1 MARKLQIAVVGDNN
15 PSPEVT
21 QLAEEIGQALAQRE
35 AIVVCG
41 GLGGVMAGVARGA
54 AAQGGTTIGILP
66 SYDATTGNS
75 SLSIVIPSGLG
86 HARNMLVV
94 ASGDAVIA
102 LPGSYGTLSE
112 VALAL
117 KLGKPVI
124 GVNAWGDVKGV
135 QAAKTADEA
144 VTLALAAAHRI
155 NG

>member
-15 PSPEVT
+15 PSPEET
-21 QLAEEIGQALAQRE
+21 RWAEEVGQLLAKRNVV
-35 AIVVCG
+35 VVCG
-41 GLGGVMAGVARGA
+41 GLGGVMAAVARGA
-54 AAQGGTTIGILP
+54 AARGGTTVGILP
-66 SYDATTGNS
+66 TYDATTGNS
-75 SLSIVIPSGLG
+75 SLSIVIPAGVG
-86 HARNMLVV
+86 HARNVMVV

-144 VTLALAAAHRI
+144 VTLALAAAHRLSR
-155 NG
+155 

>member
-21 QLAEEIGQALAQRE
+21 KWAEEVGQLLAKRDVV
-35 AIVVCG
+35 VVCG
-41 GLGGVMAGVARGA
+41 GTGGVMAAVARGA
-54 AAQGGTTIGILP
+54 AAQGGTTVGILP
-66 SYDATTGNS
+66 TYDASTGNS
-75 SLSIVIPSGLG
+75 SLSIVIPSGVG
-86 HARNMLVV
+86 HARNVIV
-94 ASGDAVIA
+94 AASGDAVIA

-117 KLGKPVI
+117 KLEKPVI

-144 VTLALAAAHRI
+144 VTLALAAAHRL